1 MEDYGAT
8 PGYRTAFRD
17 RAKPRTDSS
26 YRRKKR
32 TRRAQLSAQELRR
45 LLQLGCCLLVFL
57 LVFAGRM
64 LLPEKTAALR
74 ETALTALEH
83 DTDFRAAFASV
94 GERSRRGSLS
104 GC

>member
-1 MEDYGAT
+1 
-8 PGYRTAFRD
+8 
-17 RAKPRTDSS
+17 
-26 YRRKKR
+26 
-32 TRRAQLSAQELRR
+32 
-45 LLQLGCCLLVFL
+45 
-57 LVFAGRM
+57 VFAGRM